1 MRAGGRGW
9 FLVAGLACCLG
20 AQAITPGQVDNFQ
33 DGSNQGWDSGLAN
46 PSPPVNIATGG
57 PAGAADRYLQATAS
71 GVHGP
76 GGKLV
81 VIAGPAWGG
90 NYLQAGVDHLAMDLA
105 NFGSTELSLR
115 LFLGGAPGLTALSL
129 DAVTLPAGSGWVHVS
144 FDLSPA
150 ALQGAGA
157 DVLAGVT
164 QLRLFHGAQP
174 AFPGEDIVASL
185 GIDNVTALPEP
196 PATVLLA
203 AGLALLAWRRR
214 R

>member
-9 FLVAGLACCLG
+9 VLAVGLSCSLW
-20 AQAITPGQVDNFQ
+20 AQAITSGQVNDFQ
-33 DGSNQGWDSGLAN
+33 DGSRQGWDSGAAH
-46 PSPPVNIATGG
+46 PAPPVNVASGG
-57 PAGAADRYLQATAS
+57 PAGADDRFLLLTAT

-81 VIAGPAWGG
+81 GIAGPAWTGD
-90 NYLQAGVDHLAMDLA
+90 YLLAGVDHITMDVA
-105 NFGSTELSLR
+105 NFGSTVLSLR
-115 LFLGGAPGLTALSL
+115 LLLAGAPGLSALSL
-129 DAVTLPAGSGWVHVS
+129 DPVMLPAGSGWVHVS

-174 AFPGEDIVASL
+174 SFPGEDIAASL
-185 GIDNVTALPEP
+185 GIDNVMAVPEP
-196 PATVLLA
+196 PAALLLG
-203 AGLALLAWRRR
+203 AGMALLAWRRR